1 MVLAIK
7 SLLKFAIT
15 SREEEKIF
23 SGPSFTFTIVTIEF
37 TNFEDTCRR

>member
-15 SREEEKIF
+15 SGEEERIF
-23 SGPSFTFTIVTIEF
+23 SGPSFTFTIVTVDL
-37 TNFEDTCRR
+37 TNFEDTGRR